1 MKKRAE
7 LVNDFLDEA
16 NSHHFIC
23 DADWNL
29 DEDQPLSIY
38 IADKDFAPIFEIY
51 LQPNKGI
58 QVSDYYSKF
67 RVTSPSRKRWLLKR
81 LASLIDDLKGVNND

>member
-38 IADKDFAPIFEIY
+38 IADKDE
-51 LQPNKGI
+51 NKPAKG
-58 QVSDYYSKF
+58 QMS
-67 RVTSPSRKRWLLKR
+67 LLDGKE
-81 LASLIDDLKGVNND
+81 ASNG